1 MNKSCRDMMRSFHN
15 LQLNRAQSQIY
26 IQGISKFESVNPTI
40 VRMQERKNRT
50 IKNSHEDN
58 NHNEEF
64 IRRKIKQKQVLIEWE
79 ILAND
84 IFLKWLIGTIK
95 ENKSKCK
102 L

>member
-1 MNKSCRDMMRSFHN
+1 
-15 LQLNRAQSQIY
+15 
-26 IQGISKFESVNPTI
+26 
-40 VRMQERKNRT
+40 MQERKNRT

-95 ENKSKCK
+95 EK
-102 L
+102 